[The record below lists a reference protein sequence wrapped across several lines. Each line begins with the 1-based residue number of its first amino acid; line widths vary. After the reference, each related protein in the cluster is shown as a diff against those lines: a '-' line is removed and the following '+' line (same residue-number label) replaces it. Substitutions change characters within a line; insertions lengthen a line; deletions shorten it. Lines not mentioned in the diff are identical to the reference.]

1 MTLGIIVTQI
11 MCTCMSRSQ
20 QPFGNCCHGLGLQ
33 LHQVGWQPDGIHAC
47 VSPRGKYIAW
57 GLSFYLH
64 TPCNTQNY
72 LEKALESQ
80 VGRHDL
86 NASPHLTNTRI
97 NKSQLCFSMVPSNT
111 HLPEKKWRFC
121 KQLCFCVLLF
131 LSASAIGA

>member
-1 MTLGIIVTQI
+1 MHLYEQVTTALWKLLSWAWAAI
-11 MCTCMSRSQ
+11 ASS
-20 QPFGNCCHGLGLQ
+20 GLATRWHPCLCFS
-33 LHQVGWQPDGIHAC
+33 LWKIH
-47 VSPRGKYIAW
+47 SLFW

-86 NASPHLTNTRI
+86 NGSPHLTNTRI
-97 NKSQLCFSMVPSNT
+97 NKSQLWFSMVPSNT
-111 HLPEKKWRFC
+111 HLPEQKWRFC